1 MFLLSPGLEHYMGCR
16 TKSLYARLLLP
27 PTIIKWRKITLHLKF
42 FLQNTFGHMIDDKL
56 QSTLVLLLSNG
67 ATTKLH
73 CCLIFGKWHT
83 PVFTII
89 ISKLNIYLLLVRT
102 YQCTQD
108 TSLVR
113 AMSLLQEQWCV
124 SYKYPM
130 ETQLTEWKCLHALTP
145 LVHCIMFIFNLY

>member
-1 MFLLSPGLEHYMGCR
+1 
-16 TKSLYARLLLP
+16 
-27 PTIIKWRKITLHLKF
+27 
-42 FLQNTFGHMIDDKL
+42 MIDDKL

-89 ISKLNIYLLLVRT
+89 ISKLNKYLVLVCT

-108 TSLVR
+108 TKFGSGHVTITRTVVCFLQVSHGNTTNR
-113 AMSLLQEQWCV
+113 VEMSTCTHTTCPPYHVCFQPLLEHHHTLYASNLKV
-124 SYKYPM
+124 FPKVTSNYKTTYRNAVFFFC
-130 ETQLTEWKCLHALTP
+130 KN
-145 LVHCIMFIFNLY
+145 FN